1 MGNLSMTK
9 NKVSEYTCGLM
20 VVNMKAGGIGE
31 NSTVLEPTSTARK
44 VQSSTEFGKTER
56 ESNGMMSN
64 L

>member
-31 NSTVLEPTSTARK
+31 NSTVLEPTLIARK
-44 VQSSTEFGKTER
+44 EQSSTEFGKTER